1 MTYARESTDCHDRDM
16 IGAMESTSEPLTRRE
31 PGRVLRGPSTEAV
44 EAAATRIA
52 GRQPPLLAAVRPKQW
67 LKNGLVFLALIFS
80 IDEAWRPTD
89 ITSWTPLLGQ
99 ALVAFIAFTAVASAE
114 YLINDLRD
122 IESDRLHPRKRRRPL
137 AAGTLSV
144 RAATI
149 AAVVLFAVG
158 GLAGL
163 TLGLP
168 FFAVL
173 LIYALQS
180 LAYSIWFKHIVIID
194 VLINAIGFVLRAIGG
209 ALAID
214 VPVSPW
220 LYSVTLLGALFVAI
234 YKRRNELMLLQAGA
248 TEHRPILAEYTT
260 HLLDQMASVVTAST
274 VIAYSLYTFTAPNLP
289 DNHAMMATVPFV
301 LNGVFRYMYLVH
313 RREEGGSPEEVIIR
327 DKPLVIDLALW
338 LVTSAGILLVF
349 R

>member
-1 MTYARESTDCHDRDM
+1 M
-16 IGAMESTSEPLTRRE
+16 IGGMESTSEPLTRRE
-31 PGRVLRGPSTEAV
+31 SGRVLRPPHTEAV
-44 EAAATRIA
+44 ESTTSRMAVRL
-52 GRQPPLLAAVRPKQW
+52 PPLLVAMRPKQW

-89 ITSWTPLLGQ
+89 VTSWAPLVGQ
-99 ALVAFIAFTAVASAE
+99 ALIAFFAFTAVASAE
-114 YLINDLRD
+114 YLVNDLRD
-122 IESDRLHPRKRRRPL
+122 IDSDRLHPRKRRRPL

-144 RAATI
+144 RTATI
-149 AAVVLFAVG
+149 AAIVLFMAG
-158 GLAGL
+158 GAAGL
-163 TLGLP
+163 TLGLS
-168 FFAVL
+168 FSAVL

-180 LAYSIWFKHIVIID
+180 LAYSIWLKHIVIID
-194 VLINAIGFVLRAIGG
+194 VLVNAIGFVLRAIGG

-248 TEHRPILAEYTT
+248 TDHRPILAEYTT

-301 LNGVFRYMYLVH
+301 LYGVFRYMYLVH

-327 DKPLVIDLALW
+327 DKPMVIDLALW
-338 LVTSAGILLVF
+338 LLTSAAILMVF

>member
-1 MTYARESTDCHDRDM
+1 
-16 IGAMESTSEPLTRRE
+16 METSSEPLRRDSAA
-31 PGRVLRGPSTEAV
+31 VLRPPSTDAV
-44 EAAATRIA
+44 ETAASRIA
-52 GRQPPLLAAVRPKQW
+52 VRLPPLLAAMRPKQW
-67 LKNGLVFLALIFS
+67 LKNGLVFLALVFS
-80 IDEAWRPTD
+80 IDEAWRPADVT
-89 ITSWTPLLGQ
+89 TWLPLLAQ
-99 ALVAFIAFTAVASAE
+99 TLVAFFAFTAVASAE
-114 YLINDLRD
+114 YLVNDLRD

-144 RAATI
+144 RTATV

-163 TLGLP
+163 ALGLP

-173 LIYALQS
+173 VVYALQS
-180 LAYSIWFKHIVIID
+180 LAYSVWFKHVVIID

-301 LNGVFRYMYLVH
+301 LYGVFRYMYLVH

-327 DKPLVIDLALW
+327 DKPMVIDLALW
-338 LVTSAGILLVF
+338 LLTSAGILLVF

>member
-1 MTYARESTDCHDRDM
+1 M
-16 IGAMESTSEPLTRRE
+16 
-31 PGRVLRGPSTEAV
+31 
-44 EAAATRIA
+44 
-52 GRQPPLLAAVRPKQW
+52 RPKQW
-67 LKNGLVFLALIFS
+67 LKNGLVFLALVFS
-80 IDEAWRPTD
+80 INESWRPLD
-89 ITSWTPLLGQ
+89 PASWAPLLTRSI
-99 ALVAFIAFTAVASAE
+99 VAFLAFTAVASAE

-122 IESDRLHPRKRRRPL
+122 IASDRLHPRKRRRPL
-137 AAGTLSV
+137 ASGALRPRV
-144 RAATI
+144 AVV
-149 AAVVLFAVG
+149 AAVLLFLLG
-158 GLAGL
+158 GLLGAA
-163 TLGLP
+163 LGLP

-173 LIYALQS
+173 VVYALQS
-180 LAYSIWFKHIVIID
+180 LAYSYWLKHIVIVD

-234 YKRRNELMLLQAGA
+234 YKRRNELMLLEAGA

-289 DNHAMMATVPFV
+289 QNHAMMATVPFV
-301 LNGVFRYMYLVH
+301 LYGIFRYMYLVH
-313 RREEGGSPEEVIIR
+313 RREEGGSPEEVILR
-327 DKPLVIDLALW
+327 DTPLFVDLILW
-338 LVTSAGILLVF
+338 LVVSMGILVVY